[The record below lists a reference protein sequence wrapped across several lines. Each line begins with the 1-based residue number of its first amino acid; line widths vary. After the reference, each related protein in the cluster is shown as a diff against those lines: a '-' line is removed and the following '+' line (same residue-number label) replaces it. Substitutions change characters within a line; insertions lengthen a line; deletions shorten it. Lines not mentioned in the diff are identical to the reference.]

1 MATNN
6 PYVIEQQQQQQQGMG
21 GMNPMGMVQMFQ
33 GGGQGGL
40 TGLFGGGGA
49 STATTATAGATGAT
63 TAATGGAAAG
73 GSAAGGASGA
83 GASALASNPVGWII
97 AAALAQNVAHNK
109 GISSWGDAL
118 KGTSGRKA
126 GDHFLD
132 QWGVSDD
139 STGGKAVR
147 GLAGIAGWGSGGGVL
162 NPSYI
167 NEKIFG

>member
-1 MATNN
+1 MASNN

-40 TGLFGGGGA
+40 AGLFGGGGA
-49 STATTATAGATGAT
+49 AGGATGATGAT
-63 TAATGGAAAG
+63 TAATGGATAG
-73 GSAAGGASGA
+73 GSGASGA

-118 KGTSGRKA
+118 KGTSARKA
-126 GDHFLD
+126 GEHFQE
-132 QWGVSDD
+132 QWGVDGD
-139 STGGKAVR
+139 STKDKAIR
-147 GLAGIAGWGSGGGVL
+147 GVMGLAGWGSGAGIL
-162 NPSYI
+162 NPSYLPD
-167 NEKIFG
+167 KLFG

>member
-21 GMNPMGMVQMFQ
+21 GMNPMGMMQMFQ

-49 STATTATAGATGAT
+49 AGATGGATGAT

-97 AAALAQNVAHNK
+97 AAGLAQNVAHNK

-126 GDHFLD
+126 GEHFQE
-132 QWGVSDD
+132 QWGVDGD
-139 STGGKAVR
+139 STKDKAIRGVM
-147 GLAGIAGWGSGGGVL
+147 GLAGWGGGAGIL
-162 NPSYI
+162 NPSYLPD
-167 NEKIFG
+167 KLFG